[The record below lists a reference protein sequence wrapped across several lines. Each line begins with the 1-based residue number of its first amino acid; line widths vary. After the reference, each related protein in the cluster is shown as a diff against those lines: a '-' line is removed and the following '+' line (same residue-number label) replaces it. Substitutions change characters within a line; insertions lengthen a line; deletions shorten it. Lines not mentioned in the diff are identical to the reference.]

1 MNFTTAST
9 KVWIVVEGFPQVVD
23 GLPSGLGTSVDKNT
37 DLGLS
42 RSQTQGYGS
51 ERTETPYFE
60 HFANGIEEPTVG
72 VDLLLVLF
80 LHTEDNLR
88 GHDALV
94 RILELEIF
102 VQPKSRRVFEEVSC
116 DGLVVDH
123 ILHVVSRLV
132 DT

>member
-1 MNFTTAST
+1 MVNALRSGHRTNIQQYYNVRLQERT
-9 KVWIVVEGFPQVVD
+9 KRVEGPAM
-23 GLPSGLGTSVDKNT
+23 T
-37 DLGLS
+37 
-42 RSQTQGYGS
+42 
-51 ERTETPYFE
+51 
-60 HFANGIEEPTVG
+60 

>member
-1 MNFTTAST
+1 M
-9 KVWIVVEGFPQVVD
+9 VD
-23 GLPSGLGTSVDKNT
+23 ALVPWACPNIK
-37 DLGLS
+37 
-42 RSQTQGYGS
+42 
-51 ERTETPYFE
+51 E
-60 HFANGIEEPTVG
+60 HADVRLKHSPKGVEEPAMR